1 MANFHTFTHSS
12 TVFDTCFRITLRTQ
26 CVLIEY
32 IYDVCEVKWPT
43 ALIKCKYCTPF
54 RTAVRTVGQH
64 IAMHLT

>member
-1 MANFHTFTHSS
+1 MWLPFIPSHAVPLLNTYFG
-12 TVFDTCFRITLRTQ
+12 ITLRTQ

-54 RTAVRTVGQH
+54 WTAIRTVGQH
-64 IAMHLT
+64 IVLRLT